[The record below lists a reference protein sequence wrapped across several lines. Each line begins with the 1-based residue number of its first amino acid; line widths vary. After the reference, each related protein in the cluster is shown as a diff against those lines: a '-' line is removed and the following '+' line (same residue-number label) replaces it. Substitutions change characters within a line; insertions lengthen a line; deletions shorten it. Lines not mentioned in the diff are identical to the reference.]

1 MVKTEAYTFPKPW
14 PDKPECAG
22 SSPVGGIDL
31 TMRCKFNLMD
41 TNRINISQI
50 SKAPCKTGAFALI

>member
-1 MVKTEAYTFPKPW
+1 
-14 PDKPECAG
+14 
-22 SSPVGGIDL
+22 
-31 TMRCKFNLMD
+31 MRCKFNLMD